1 MKFTKSEILFI
12 LYIIL
17 NVINSISG
25 MFNNEYS
32 AKFDSILEKLA
43 VITDQESKN
52 EKM

>member
-17 NVINSISG
+17 NVINTVSG
-25 MFNNEYS
+25 MFNAEYS
-32 AKFDSILEKLA
+32 EKFNTILEKLA

-52 EKM
+52 EKV